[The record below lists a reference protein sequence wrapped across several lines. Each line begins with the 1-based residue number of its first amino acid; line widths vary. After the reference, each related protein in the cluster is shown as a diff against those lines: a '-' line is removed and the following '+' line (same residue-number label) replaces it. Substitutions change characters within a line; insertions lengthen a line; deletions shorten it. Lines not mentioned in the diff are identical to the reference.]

1 MQIVAHGQTDVGK
14 KRTHNEDYVLVREEP
29 HLFIVCDGMGGH
41 AGGEV
46 ASELA
51 ARTVLDA
58 VMAQRDLFTR
68 ATDRPEDRE
77 RIAAVV
83 RKAVEDA
90 SHTVF
95 ARATS
100 EHGKAGMGT
109 TLTMLLVVGAR
120 GVMAHVGDSRL
131 FMVRDGKLHQLS
143 EDHSY
148 VAEMVK
154 RGMLTPERAKDGPY
168 SNVITR
174 AVGIQASVQ
183 VDLLPFDVLAGDTYL
198 LCSDGLHRYFE
209 DESELVRLLSNDN
222 VETLPAQL
230 IALANERGG
239 KDNITAVVV
248 RAERDAEHADVDD
261 ARSTEVNLRLDTLRY
276 VSLFRHLTMKE
287 LVRVLDC
294 FRVVRCTRKEKIIAE
309 GEGGRSLYVLL
320 EGELVVTRGGKDIAT
335 LHPGEH
341 FGEMSLLNSRPR
353 SATVRS
359 KGDSRLLLMDQ
370 QAFEELIK
378 VDPVLGVKFL
388 WTFAQVLSLRLDNA
402 NEEIT
407 EPPPF
412 D

>member
-1 MQIVAHGQTDVGK
+1 MQIVANGKTDTGK
-14 KRTHNEDYVLVREEP
+14 KRAHNEDYVLVRDDP
-29 HLFIVCDGMGGH
+29 HLFVVCDGMGGH

-58 VMAQRDLFTR
+58 IETHRELVTR
-68 ATDRPEDRE
+68 ASDEPEERE
-77 RIAAVV
+77 RLAAIV

-90 SHTVF
+90 SMTVF

-100 EHGKAGMGT
+100 DHGKAGMGT
-109 TLTMLLVVGAR
+109 TLTMLLIVGAR
-120 GVMAHVGDSRL
+120 GIMAHVGDSRL
-131 FMVRDGKLHQLS
+131 FLVRDGKLHQLS

-154 RGMLTPERAKDGPY
+154 RGMITPDRAKDSPY
-168 SNVITR
+168 GNVITR
-174 AVGIQASVQ
+174 AIGIQASVQ

-209 DESELVRLLSNDN
+209 EGEELARLLSNDN
-222 VETLPAQL
+222 IDTLPAQL
-230 IALANERGG
+230 IDLANERGG
-239 KDNITAVVV
+239 KDNITAIVV
-248 RAERDAEHADVDD
+248 RAERDAEHADIDD
-261 ARSTEVNLRLDTLRY
+261 ARSTEVNLRLDMLRY

-294 FRVVRCTRKEKIIAE
+294 FRVQRCTRGETIIEE
-309 GEGGRSLYVLL
+309 GEGGRSLYVIL
-320 EGELVVTRGGKDIAT
+320 EGELIVKRGGKEIAR

-353 SATVRS
+353 SATVKS
-359 KGDSRLLLMDQ
+359 AGDSRLLLMDQ
-370 QAFEELIK
+370 SAFEELIK

-402 NEEIT
+402 NEEMT

-412 D
+412 K